1 MKSLSKTLHAVSEMV
16 DSAIPQLSRV
26 LIPDLRKTGT
36 ASLPDEILAS
46 IFEFA
51 FDLADRRRD
60 RFMRLIVR
68 VCSRYRKIALR
79 LPKLW
84 TFMKF
89 EAGVS
94 VDTVLQLMLSR
105 SKALSVEIDCDNF
118 QSTEI

>member
-1 MKSLSKTLHAVSEMV
+1 MV

-94 VDTVLQLMLSR
+94 VDTVLQLSR